1 MTGGTGLGLAI
12 VKGFADAMGL
22 RASACNRTNGEGSPL
37 RNLLA
42 RDAATQ
48 RADRGTRTMTA
59 QILIVD
65 DEPAIRRLV
74 RGAVER
80 AGLSVDEA
88 VNASDALSMAR
99 REGCELVLLDLGLP
113 DRDGLELVPLI
124 KAMDRAVIVLTARD
138 ATAEKVAALD
148 LGADD
153 YVVKP
158 FDTDELLARMR
169 TALRHRMTVSSST
182 GIVAVG
188 AIAIDVLAH
197 KVTLDGED
205 VRLTRKEFAVLVE
218 LARYPG
224 TRRDAHSAFAK
235 CLG

>member
-1 MTGGTGLGLAI
+1 
-12 VKGFADAMGL
+12 
-22 RASACNRTNGEGSPL
+22 
-37 RNLLA
+37 
-42 RDAATQ
+42 
-48 RADRGTRTMTA
+48 MTA
-59 QILIVD
+59 SILIVD
-65 DEPAIRRLV
+65 DEPSIRRLV

-80 AGLSVDEA
+80 TGLPVDEA
-88 VNASDALSMAR
+88 ADAAQALTMAA

-113 DRDGLELVPLI
+113 DRDGIELVPLI

-169 TALRHRMTVSSST
+169 TALRHRNPATSAT
-182 GIVAVG
+182 GIVAAG
-188 AIAIDVLAH
+188 PIAIDLLAH
-197 KVTLDGED
+197 KVTFEGRD
-205 VRLTRKEFAVLVE
+205 VRLTRKEFAVLAE

-224 TRRDAHSAFAK
+224 RVVTHTQLLRTVWGEAHIADVEYLRVAMRSLRLKLEHDPANPSLLQNEPGVGYRLH
-235 CLG
+235 C